1 MNLFEILLDEISLFD
16 IYRVNEYTY
25 CRIENNVSVVAMDS
39 HPKRTNGF
47 LTGCLQSV
55 LNNNVYAR
63 PFIEELPR

>member
-1 MNLFEILLDEISLFD
+1 MFISFKKD
-16 IYRVNEYTY
+16 ITECVSIH
-25 CRIENNVSVVAMDS
+25 RIENDVSVVAMDS

-55 LNNNVYAR
+55 LTNTVYAR